1 MKSSMF
7 GAAPLHWANLLLLL
21 ALAFPAI
28 AHAEGRCPAGQYPI
42 GDQGVGGCAPIPGAG
57 GSPREQE
64 PAGQWHKT
72 WGAIASSGATADAGV
87 AVNRPSKESAE
98 KFALSDCSRRGA
110 PDCKVI
116 FTYRNQ
122 CVAWMVPSS
131 KDGTSR
137 SGLGSAKDPEEARIV
152 AQQGCVDTG
161 GKACQVVY
169 EDCTKPVYEAF

>member
-1 MKSSMF
+1 MRRGGVLLGNIPSAIKGLAAALRSQVLA
-7 GAAPLHWANLLLLL
+7 GA
-21 ALAFPAI
+21 
-28 AHAEGRCPAGQYPI
+28 PAGRSP
-42 GDQGVGGCAPIPGAG
+42 PGK
-57 GSPREQE
+57 
-64 PAGQWHKT
+64 WHKT

-131 KDGTSR
+131 KDEPSR